1 MASHGSFPG
10 LPGEGWQQRTVP
22 ALTEL
27 AAEDARIGGLR
38 VLRDRDAGTDHHR
51 FGGSRWDTWASR
63 LAGAPAP
70 YSPAGIT
77 AAIRFY
83 TTMLTGIAVNWDPPP
98 QLDHSPLLEL
108 LDAVDLHGAAQ

>member
-10 LPGEGWQQRTVP
+10 LPGDGWQQR
-22 ALTEL
+22 ALPVLAEL

-38 VLRDRDAGTDHHR
+38 VHGSALGTA
-51 FGGSRWDTWASR
+51 AS
-63 LAGAPAP
+63 P

-83 TTMLTGIAVNWDPPP
+83 TTTVTDIAVNWDPPP